1 MTTEEFKDYQRQLNR
16 IREAKLK
23 EGKLPTKRPLLEP
36 DITFKTDLT
45 DLELPE
51 IEINPSV
58 LPVKE
63 DKSVKSNSVT
73 LF

>member
-45 DLELPE
+45 DLELPD

-63 DKSVKSNSVT
+63 DAPVKSNSVT